1 MREDKLSKAEAS
13 DLANSVQQLLQKMLT
28 DLKGAAAAKG
38 AGEARLFFPN
48 GIELISLVVKVG
60 PADVEV
66 TIAGEKGV
74 KPKSRSLQAIRAF
87 DDSQMDVSAAEN
99 TEDIFRGQGLVWF
112 NDGNQDV
119 HVAFNTPDG
128 CPLIPC
134 EFTVP
139 KGGGVLRTIVRNTVD
154 AGEYHFTRAPA
165 HVLADPKII
174 IQ

>member
-1 MREDKLSKAEAS
+1 MREDKLSKVEAS

-74 KPKSRSLQAIRAF
+74 KPKSRSLRAMRAF
-87 DDSQMDVSAAEN
+87 EDSHMDVWADEN
-99 TEDIFRGQGLVWF
+99 TEDIFRNQAIIWY
-112 NDGNQDV
+112 NDGNRPV
-119 HVAFNTPDG
+119 TIAFNTPDG
-128 CPLIPC
+128 CPLAPAQC
-134 EFTVP
+134 EFTVKP
-139 KGGGVLRTIVRNTVD
+139 GELARTIVLNTIE
-154 AGEYHFTRAPA
+154 AGEYRFTRT
-165 HVLADPKII
+165 PK
-174 IQ
+174 